1 MSEEKSSYTT
11 VFVRY
16 EYSRDDIFNKILHC
30 REVRTAKGHMIKQ
43 KFILDDADL
52 PEPLIG
58 HLTIGEIISFE
69 ADIEFKNIEISY
81 PHGKLKEKNGK

>member
-1 MSEEKSSYTT
+1 MSETKSSYTT

-30 REVRTAKGHMIKQ
+30 RSVRTSKGELIKE
-43 KFILDDADL
+43 KWIIDEKTL

-69 ADIEFKNIEISY
+69 AEIELKNIEISY
-81 PHGKLKEKNGK
+81 PHGKLKEDHEK